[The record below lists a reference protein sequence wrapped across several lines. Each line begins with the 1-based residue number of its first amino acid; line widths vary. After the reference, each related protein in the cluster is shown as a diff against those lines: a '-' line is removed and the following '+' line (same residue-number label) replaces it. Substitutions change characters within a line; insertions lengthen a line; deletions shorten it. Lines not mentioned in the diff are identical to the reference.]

1 MKQKKKQSTRNRV
14 RQLQYVQELY
24 SAPKMLVEW
33 GQADSIEAIAYCS
46 YFAIKLEIASWT
58 DI

>member
-46 YFAIKLEIASWT
+46 YFAIKLEIAS
-58 DI
+58 